1 MPNITD
7 FLSGVFSGATH
18 PKGTMGDFQHAA
30 RLYTDNLYALTPK
43 AGWMYYAYFVINPKA
58 QTAISAGADKTSS
71 SLLGT
76 IGQVLGGANVKGIIS
91 NGKNQNLE
99 AGMLVKAAD
108 LPKFQIQTENKS
120 FCCFDKRRTRVCSTR
135 WSHWA
140 NGLES
145 RSRINN
151 SISRSKCGRKTIS
164 QSMGKLCS
172 YRIIRYINDW
182 WT

>member
-108 LPKFQIQTENKS
+108 LPKFQIQTEQLNQYN
-120 FCCFDKRRTRVCSTR
+120 RRTNIQTK
-135 WSHWA
+135 
-140 NGLES
+140 
-145 RSRINN
+145 INYQPV
-151 SISRSKCGRKTIS
+151 TINFHDDMS
-164 QSMGKLCS
+164 NTTNELWQS
-172 YRIIRYINDW
+172 YFRYY
-182 WT
+182 